1 MVDGYICNNWSKQ
14 LFNGMQLEIAKE
26 ECEAKKSIP
35 YWRLYWFGQRYDI
48 FRILVNTGVSF
59 QVYHKI
65 IYIYIYIYIDK
76 YRHKGHLDER

>member
-35 YWRLYWFGQRYDI
+35 GGCTGLANGTIYFGYWS
-48 FRILVNTGVSF
+48 ILV
-59 QVYHKI
+59 
-65 IYIYIYIYIDK
+65 
-76 YRHKGHLDER
+76 YRFKFTTK